1 MNSSS
6 ADSLVHS
13 LVACPVDTQLIHK
26 IGWTVLEMN
35 IKCSHINA
43 EIIINNILK
52 RSSID
57 QREKCSLILLVITKI
72 Y

>member
-6 ADSLVHS
+6 KDSLVHS
-13 LVACPVDTQLIHK
+13 LVACPVDTQLIHN
-26 IGWTVLEMN
+26 IGWTILEMN

-43 EIIINNILK
+43 EIIINKILK

-57 QREKCSLILLVITKI
+57 H
-72 Y
+72 